1 MSSLIEKLHECIGK
15 GDLQGAN
22 FLFLDRLEDRSIL
35 DLTDGSDLES
45 VSVFLDSILPLTIQ
59 DQPSLLINNQKL
71 FEKYN
76 SLLGDARTLG
86 YSQEN
91 LQVHRQHL
99 RCIGAIASI
108 ISGKREQILLAAEEN
123 GFDPLRL
130 DVDIPLKNPSYEELE
145 DFFVSFFETARKQ
158 HDQRQV
164 REISS
169 VLFDLLSRLK
179 KEETVAGITRG
190 LFIDGMT
197 GQGEVRRVLARVE
210 LGDGSIEYATLGGE
224 EISDSLRAASQ
235 NAWVASNSYLLDNGY
250 SEGLHGRTVV
260 WQITDLAVR
269 ADQLK
274 TFYDGSSM
282 GFPLAMAIISAY
294 LRRPVSATVAFT
306 GAFDIASAR
315 EGKLVRVG
323 GVPNKSRSAIERGFK
338 FIFLPKRNEGDIDL
352 DLQKEAERDDFSLS
366 FINSIAEACKEIFG
380 NPRKKKASELFRES
394 LNDFWG
400 IMTFKPTK
408 AFLRDNIFH
417 IWGSTLLLL
426 SVYFIEGLMV
436 LKTSSTIPVPS
447 VVFWSSFMLSC
458 IVLFSAIML
467 SYGIVPV
474 FLEQQRTDSWY
485 ASLIICGG
493 ASGIAYILFLQMFRG
508 ETPDFSKLFDWP
520 VSIGILKDF
529 LIFYAFTVL
538 YLTNIFNNVAALDF
552 LIRRFQVNTVRK
564 SIESSH
570 MIGTDI
576 PVNLLSISWNWA
588 VISALVAGTLLVT
601 FEMIIY
607 LSLKEGVE
615 ASRWYLILG
624 VLRVF
629 ALMALAV
636 ETLIWYRNSR
646 VAIGRKVSNV

>member
-1 MSSLIEKLHECIGK
+1 
-15 GDLQGAN
+15 
-22 FLFLDRLEDRSIL
+22 
-35 DLTDGSDLES
+35 
-45 VSVFLDSILPLTIQ
+45 
-59 DQPSLLINNQKL
+59 
-71 FEKYN
+71 
-76 SLLGDARTLG
+76 
-86 YSQEN
+86 
-91 LQVHRQHL
+91 
-99 RCIGAIASI
+99 
-108 ISGKREQILLAAEEN
+108 
-123 GFDPLRL
+123 
-130 DVDIPLKNPSYEELE
+130 
-145 DFFVSFFETARKQ
+145 
-158 HDQRQV
+158 
-164 REISS
+164 
-169 VLFDLLSRLK
+169 
-179 KEETVAGITRG
+179 
-190 LFIDGMT
+190 
-197 GQGEVRRVLARVE
+197 
-210 LGDGSIEYATLGGE
+210 
-224 EISDSLRAASQ
+224 
-235 NAWVASNSYLLDNGY
+235 
-250 SEGLHGRTVV
+250 
-260 WQITDLAVR
+260 
-269 ADQLK
+269 
-274 TFYDGSSM
+274 
-282 GFPLAMAIISAY
+282 
-294 LRRPVSATVAFT
+294 
-306 GAFDIASAR
+306 
-315 EGKLVRVG
+315 
-323 GVPNKSRSAIERGFK
+323 
-338 FIFLPKRNEGDIDL
+338 
-352 DLQKEAERDDFSLS
+352 
-366 FINSIAEACKEIFG
+366 
-380 NPRKKKASELFRES
+380 
-394 LNDFWG
+394 
-400 IMTFKPTK
+400 
-408 AFLRDNIFH
+408 
-417 IWGSTLLLL
+417 
-426 SVYFIEGLMV
+426 
-436 LKTSSTIPVPS
+436 
-447 VVFWSSFMLSC
+447 MLSC

-529 LIFYAFTVL
+529 LIFYALTIL